1 MKLRTIT
8 GAVYVAVLVAFYVL
22 KVLVS
27 DLFFDGLIYAMSFI
41 GAFEITRAFQDKLT
55 KAERICVF
63 AFAGICTPAVALGK
77 TFGFGLQAGAV
88 CLGLFVLATLSLL
101 VLKQEET
108 TLESLG
114 VTLLSGI
121 YPTFLLA
128 VLVFVNHI
136 ELSPVM
142 AEVGFSSD
150 VAILLIFVISAVSDT
165 FAYLFGKF
173 LRGKFPKKMAES
185 ISPNKTVIGGI
196 GGIVGGVVGAVVVYF
211 IYNAVVGSYSNMAFW
226 LFVYI
231 VIGVL
236 GSVANEFGDLVES
249 SIKRKV
255 GIKDMGK
262 LMPGHGGILDRID
275 GTLFTASAVYLIFM
289 LVKIF
294 TM

>member
-8 GAVYVAVLVAFYVL
+8 GSVYVAVLVAFYLL
-22 KVLVS
+22 KIYVS
-27 DLFFDGLIYAMSFI
+27 DLFFDALIYAMAMI
-41 GAFEITRAFQDKLT
+41 GTFEITRAYGEKLT
-55 KAERICVF
+55 KAEKICVF
-63 AFAGICTPAVALGK
+63 AFAGICLPLVSLGK
-77 TFGFGLQAGAV
+77 IFGFALQAAAIS
-88 CLGLFVLATLSLL
+88 LGLFVLATLSLL

-108 TLESLG
+108 TIENAG
-114 VTLLSGI
+114 VTFLSGI
-121 YPTFLLA
+121 YPNFLLA
-128 VLVFVNHI
+128 VLVFTNHI
-136 ELSPVM
+136 EPSPVM
-142 AEVGFSSD
+142 AEVSFSSD
-150 VAILLIFVISAVSDT
+150 LAVLLIFVISAVSDT

-211 IYNAVVGSYSNMAFW
+211 IYNATVGSFSQMGVW
-226 LFVYI
+226 LLVYI
-231 VIGVL
+231 LIGGL
-236 GSVANEFGDLVES
+236 ASVANEFGDLVES

-275 GTLFTASAVYLIFM
+275 GTLFTASAVYLVFM

-294 TM
+294 TL